1 MCKEIKMISAGFPFS
16 LLYMT
21 NPRGPAR
28 NTIIKLNKIKSG
40 VRQDHGERCDAQKFY
55 CEQVSF
61 KFICSNCIQD
71 DDTHVLRSNCSIQTT
86 NVSTCPRG
94 VLGPHL
100 YSMMQTLNGRLGHPM
115 SFGVAIRRHSET
127 SFLLIGTYSFISFL
141 WNLKQCCTRMG
152 VSEGGYG
159 KFHSCL
165 GDGRMNNIPGTR
177 LGEWIEVRWT
187 QAWVWALPLAWVLWV
202 SFSLLYNGKDYIH
215 CQGSLRV

>member
-1 MCKEIKMISAGFPFS
+1 M
-16 LLYMT
+16 
-21 NPRGPAR
+21 
-28 NTIIKLNKIKSG
+28 
-40 VRQDHGERCDAQKFY
+40 
-55 CEQVSF
+55 SF

-71 DDTHVLRSNCSIQTT
+71 DGTHVLSNCSIQTT
-86 NVSTCPRG
+86 NFSTFPGG

-115 SFGVAIRRHSET
+115 SLGVAIRRHSET

-159 KFHSCL
+159 KFHSFL

-187 QAWVWALPLAWVLWV
+187 QAWIWALPFA
-202 SFSLLYNGKDYIH
+202 
-215 CQGSLRV
+215 